1 MNRIIFFLFYL
12 MFFASITQAQH
23 NFHQLSG
30 YVYDNLGREPIVGA
44 VLHIVGTQKA
54 VETNTLGFYS
64 ISLPKNEMTSIEIS
78 YVGYEKMELQ
88 YSLTKDSAQNISLV
102 AKQMQEVVVRA
113 EPKALRANVSNI
125 PVERLKSIPMLL
137 GQPDLIKALAFIPGV
152 STGVEGSTGLFV
164 RGGTPDQNLI
174 LLDGATVYNA
184 SHLFGFQSVFDPS
197 AIKDVKLIK
206 GGFPA
211 RYGSRLSSV
220 IDITMK
226 EGNNQKRHHEF
237 TLGLINSGFMTEGPI
252 KKNTSSYMISGRTSY
267 WGVLLLPTYIGSGK
281 KNNKPFNT
289 LLSNDL
295 NIKLNHEFKN
305 KDKLFLSYYQGDD
318 HVISQFKSDKTLVK
332 TDLGWGNKT
341 ASLRYIHQFGQRLYS
356 STLLNCNHYKLRE
369 FYGNQSI
376 TDTLNEFGVDRSSQI
391 NDLAFRQQFS
401 FSYGNNNILIA
412 GIELNRQV
420 FNPNKVIFTDTKTL
434 GNTSLQSNNI
444 KLNGTTA
451 ALYLEQENHWGDN
464 FTSNIGLRQ
473 SNYITAHKTY
483 SFVEPRIG
491 LAYNITPKA
500 VFSASYAFTTQFIQL
515 LSNNVIGLNSDIWV
529 PSTDL
534 IKPQTAH
541 LYTIGYTQQMPNIG
555 LEFSVESYYKAMK
568 HQIDYRQ
575 GISFFDNVNLD
586 WQKIVEKDGIGK
598 AYGLELMVRKEAV
611 RYNGW
616 LSYTLSKSERQFENI
631 NRGAWYPHKYDRLHN
646 LNLTFEYKI
655 NKKWSVSSNFVYQ
668 TGSRVT
674 LPSVGSA
681 RNTYLQGPLNST
693 SDYFPYGVFY
703 SGRNNQ
709 RLPDYH
715 RMDIGFSKHYL
726 TKRKHRQAT
735 LTLGVYNVYVK
746 ANPYTLR
753 YTSELVTPNNDPKQS
768 VIKPT
773 LEGTSLFTFIPS
785 ISYNLKW

>member
-1 MNRIIFFLFYL
+1 MKRPILFLFFIL
-12 MFFASITQAQH
+12 VLVLNSRAQR
-23 NFHQLSG
+23 NFYQLSG
-30 YVYDNLGREPIVGA
+30 YVYDSGREPIVGA
-44 VLHIVGTQKA
+44 VLHIMGTQK
-54 VETNTLGFYS
+54 VTETNTLGFYTL
-64 ISLPKNEMTSIEIS
+64 SLPKNEISKVEIL
-78 YVGYEKMELQ
+78 YVGYERQELQ
-88 YSLTKDSAQNISLV
+88 YVLAKDSVQNISLV

-113 EPKALRANVSNI
+113 ESKALRANVSNI

-281 KNNKPFNT
+281 SNNKPFNT

-318 HVISQFKSDKTLVK
+318 HVISQFKSGDILVK

-356 STLLNCNHYKLRE
+356 STLLNYNHYKLRE
-369 FYGNQSI
+369 FYGNQLIS
-376 TDTLNEFGVDRSSQI
+376 DTINKFGFDRSSRI
-391 NDLAFRQQFS
+391 NDVAFRQQFS
-401 FSYGNNNILIA
+401 FSYGNNNVLIA
-412 GIELNRQV
+412 GLELNSQT
-420 FNPNKVIFTDTKTL
+420 FNPNKVVLTDTKTF
-434 GNTSLQSNNI
+434 GNTGLQSNNV
-444 KLNGTTA
+444 KLYGTTA
-451 ALYLEQENHWGDN
+451 AIYVEQENHWGDN
-464 FTSNIGLRQ
+464 ITSNIGLRQ

-483 SFVEPRIG
+483 SFLEPRVG
-491 LAYNITPKA
+491 LAYNATPKA

-515 LSNNVIGLNSDIWV
+515 LSNNIIGLNSDIWV

-541 LYTIGYTQQMPNIG
+541 LYTVGFTQQLPNVG
-555 LEFSVESYYKAMK
+555 VDFSVESYYKTMK

-586 WQKIVEKDGIGK
+586 WQKIVEKEGIGK

-616 LSYTLSKSERQFENI
+616 VSYTLSKSERQFDNI

-646 LNLTFEYKI
+646 LNMTFEYKI
-655 NKKWSVSSNFVYQ
+655 NQKWNFSSNFVYQ
-668 TGSRVT
+668 TGNRVT
-674 LPSVGSA
+674 LPSVQSA
-681 RNTYLQGPLNST
+681 NNIFIQGPLTENSPNLP
-693 SDYFPYGVFY
+693 FGLFF

-709 RLPDYH
+709 KLPDYH
-715 RMDIGFSKHYL
+715 RLDIAFSKHYL
-726 TKRKHRQAT
+726 IKKKHRQAQ
-735 LTLGVYNVYVK
+735 LTFGVYNAYGK
-746 ANPYTLR
+746 INPYTIT
-753 YTSELVTPNNDPKQS
+753 YSSEYAAFNNDPKQS
-768 VIKPT
+768 VLKPA
-773 LEGTSLFTFIPS
+773 LQGKALFVFIPS